1 MNSEPIVA
9 SVRAVHRAILD
20 NAPMIESLDRAIGDG
35 DHLINIK
42 RGCETLVALGAEIE
56 PLPPAQAFER
66 IGKKLL
72 GTIGGASG
80 PLLASFFLAMGK
92 DLDGTLQPTS
102 TQMAQAFSAGVDAIR
117 SRGKA
122 DLGEKTMLDVLIP
135 VARLFLRLTAESA
148 TMETLCERLK
158 EEAERGMLATRDMVA
173 SKGRAYFLGERSIG
187 HIDPGSKTSQVAI
200 AAVCDL
206 LAGRRANGANGA
218 NGTDSMPGAGFEGTA
233 P

>member
-1 MNSEPIVA
+1 
-9 SVRAVHRAILD
+9 
-20 NAPMIESLDRAIGDG
+20 MIESLDRAIGDG
-35 DHLINIK
+35 DHLINIT
-42 RGCETLVALGAEIE
+42 RGCETLIALSPELE
-56 PLPPAQAFER
+56 PLVPAIAFER

-80 PLLASFFLAMGK
+80 PLIASFFLAMSK
-92 DLDGTLQPTS
+92 DLDGVAQPTS
-102 TQMAQAFSAGVDAIR
+102 AQMAQAFSTGVDAIR
-117 SRGKA
+117 MRGKA

-135 VARLFLRLTAESA
+135 VARLFVRLAEQGTALDE
-148 TMETLCERLK
+148 LCERLK

-206 LAGRRANGANGA
+206 LAARSTNGA
-218 NGTDSMPGAGFEGTA
+218 NGTKVLPAAGFEGTES
-233 P
+233 